1 MATDSIA
8 AAQRRRGRRTAPLAA
23 HLRTAWAEQQAGGA
37 SITLNGRVHRAARA
51 WGGGHAQSYVRAFVE
66 SSHLRCALRPLSV
79 APRPLRRKTPA
90 RERVAAHRSRVQLIG
105 VPLVLV
111 ASRRAS
117 TAVSLGA
124 IGSIVCSA
132 SRARV
137 PRAAQPP
144 RVDEHELPR
153 AARREALIGAG
164 PTRNRAAKPPDGRA
178 SQGPSAAERQ
188 RMPARGQRNLR
199 CASAS
204 AAASPAHAPSCAQ
217 SRDRG
222 GHPEGRPRTQT
233 HTRNR
238 RGADDPAPRTHPHP
252 LPHPAYHRRTLKR
265 SRIAQPQDARMRV
278 RSGTNSAA
286 RAAGRK
292 KGRSG
297 VT

>member
-1 MATDSIA
+1 MRGASPNGVGRA
-8 AAQRRRGRRTAPLAA
+8 AGRRRIN
-23 HLRTAWAEQQAGGA
+23 HAE
-37 SITLNGRVHRAARA
+37 RARA
-51 WGGGHAQSYVRAFVE
+51 SCRARAGGGHAQSYVRAFVE
-66 SSHLRCALRPLSV
+66 SSHLRCVLRPLSV
-79 APRPLRRKTPA
+79 APRPDGGPRA
-90 RERVAAHRSRVQLIG
+90 RVRCAHHSRVQLVG
-105 VPLVLV
+105 VALVLV
-111 ASRRAS
+111 ASRDGAS
-117 TAVSLGA
+117 AAVGLGA

-178 SQGPSAAERQ
+178 PQGPSAAERQ

-233 HTRNR
+233 HPRNR